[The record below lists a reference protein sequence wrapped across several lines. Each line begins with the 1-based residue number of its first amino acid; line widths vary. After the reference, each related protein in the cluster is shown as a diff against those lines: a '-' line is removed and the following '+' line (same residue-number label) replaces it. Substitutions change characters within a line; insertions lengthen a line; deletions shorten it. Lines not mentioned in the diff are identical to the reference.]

1 MAEVDLKS
9 VASNGVDPITGS
21 PLSKEV
27 RQAILNSTKI
37 SSSSFKGDT
46 TFISQYV
53 ENNNQN
59 LQLAQTNQQSLIALD
74 TQVKNLNQQVV
85 TLNSGLEKIAVL
97 IQQDGA
103 SDQSRLI
110 SEAERQ
116 RRYAEQEIR
125 IGKENEI
132 EQKIQSAVLI
142 PVKKLTPK
150 VQDIFGNVTKA
161 LTFLFAGWLTNELVK
176 FFDAKQQGDRSK
188 LTEIKNNIIKHLGIA
203 AGIFFTIKGG
213 FNLVIKTLG
222 SVVAKITGLIGKII
236 TAPIKAVTSTA
247 KSIFSGGAAAK
258 GATAAATKGATA
270 AATKGATEGATSGL
284 LKNTGNVLK
293 GVARGAVNVVLGA
306 TEFIERKNEGQT
318 NVQAGAGTAASLYG
332 AEKGAQM
339 GANLP
344 GPLKL
349 PGMIAG
355 GAAGFILAGKGTDLL
370 TGANAPKPTEKSS
383 EATQPKINSQKPTP
397 SPAVAPTV
405 TATQPK
411 INQQKPTPPAAPAAT
426 PTVTAT
432 QPKINTPA
440 ATPPTSKQPEINS
453 TPQTPMTAGVGNYT
467 FNIDTSNPEFKR
479 IEDSFDKQ
487 QSEQKLEVESTKNE
501 QNVPEVTPPT
511 QSNEKKLNIQPAQ
524 VQNIPKPVPNVGNL
538 PEAKPNVIVT
548 SSGQSPQKSQ
558 QVFPSTNESMTDVP
572 LINSANP
579 DNFYTLYSQ
588 LNYNVV
594 I

>member
-142 PVKKLTPK
+142 PVQKLTPK
-150 VQDIFGNVTKA
+150 VQDIFGNVQKA

-203 AGIFFTIKGG
+203 AGILFTIKGG

-222 SVVAKITGLIGKII
+222 SVDAKITGLIGKII

-247 KSIFSGGAAAK
+247 KSIFSGGAASK
-258 GATAAATKGATA
+258 GATT

-293 GVARGAVNVVLGA
+293 GVAKGAVNVVLGA
-306 TEFIERKNEGQT
+306 TEFIGRKNEGQT
-318 NVQAGAGTAASLYG
+318 NVQAGAGTVASLYG

-339 GANLP
+339 GAKLP

-370 TGANAPKPTEKSS
+370 TGANAPKPAEKSS
-383 EATQPKINSQKPTP
+383 EAAKPKINSQKPTP
-397 SPAVAPTV
+397 S
-405 TATQPK
+405 
-411 INQQKPTPPAAPAAT
+411 PAAT

-432 QPKINTPA
+432 QPKINPATPSPA
-440 ATPPTSKQPEINS
+440 AAPTVTATQPKINPATPSPEPTQPEIKS

-479 IEDSFDKQ
+479 IENSFDSK
-487 QSEQKLEVESTKNE
+487 QSEQKLEVESKTNE
-501 QNVPEVTPPT
+501 QNIPEVTPPT
-511 QSNEKKLNIQPAQ
+511 QSNEKKLNMQPAQ

-558 QVFPSTNESMTDVP
+558 KVFPSTGESMTDVP

-594 I
+594 M

>member
-59 LQLAQTNQQSLIALD
+59 LQLVQTNQQSLIALD

-142 PVKKLTPK
+142 PVQKLTPK
-150 VQDIFGNVTKA
+150 VQDIFGNVQKA

-203 AGIFFTIKGG
+203 AGILFAIKGG

-258 GATAAATKGATA
+258 GATT

-293 GVARGAVNVVLGA
+293 GVAKGAVNVVLGA
-306 TEFIERKNEGQT
+306 TEFIGRKNEGQT
-318 NVQAGAGTAASLYG
+318 NVQAGAGTVASLYG

-339 GANLP
+339 GAKLP

-370 TGANAPKPTEKSS
+370 TGANAPKPAEKSS
-383 EATQPKINSQKPTP
+383 EAAKPKINSQKPTP
-397 SPAVAPTV
+397 SPAAAPTV

-411 INQQKPTPPAAPAAT
+411 INPAT
-426 PTVTAT
+426 PS
-432 QPKINTPA
+432 PA
-440 ATPPTSKQPEINS
+440 PTQPEIKS

-479 IEDSFDKQ
+479 IENSFDSK
-487 QSEQKLEVESTKNE
+487 QSEQKLEVESKTNE
-501 QNVPEVTPPT
+501 QNIPEVTPPT
-511 QSNEKKLNIQPAQ
+511 QSNEKKLNMQPAQ

-558 QVFPSTNESMTDVP
+558 KVFPSTGESMTDVP

-594 I
+594 M

>member
-74 TQVKNLNQQVV
+74 TQVKNLNQQVA
-85 TLNSGLEKIAVL
+85 TLNSGLERIAVL

-116 RRYAEQEIR
+116 RRYAEQETR

-142 PVKKLTPK
+142 PVQKLTPK
-150 VQDIFGNVTKA
+150 VQDIFGNVQKA

-203 AGIFFTIKGG
+203 AGILFVIKGG

-247 KSIFSGGAAAK
+247 KSIFSGG
-258 GATAAATKGATA
+258 TKGAA
-270 AATKGATEGATSGL
+270 EGATKGATEGATSGL

-293 GVARGAVNVVLGA
+293 GVTKGAVNVVLGA
-306 TEFIERKNEGQT
+306 TEFVGRKNEGQT
-318 NVQAGAGTAASLYG
+318 NVQAGAGTVASLYG

-339 GANLP
+339 GAKLP

-383 EATQPKINSQKPTP
+383 EA
-397 SPAVAPTV
+397 V
-405 TATQPK
+405 QPK

-594 I
+594 M

>member
-59 LQLAQTNQQSLIALD
+59 LQLVQTNQQSLIALD

-110 SEAERQ
+110 SEAEKQ

-142 PVKKLTPK
+142 PVQKLTPK
-150 VQDIFGNVTKA
+150 VQDIFGNVQKA

-203 AGIFFTIKGG
+203 AGILFVIKGG

-247 KSIFSGGAAAK
+247 KSIFSGG
-258 GATAAATKGATA
+258 TKGAA
-270 AATKGATEGATSGL
+270 EGATKGATEGATSGL

-293 GVARGAVNVVLGA
+293 GVAKGAVNVVLGA
-306 TEFIERKNEGQT
+306 TEFIGRKNEGQT
-318 NVQAGAGTAASLYG
+318 NVQAGAGTVASLYG

-339 GANLP
+339 GAKLP

-370 TGANAPKPTEKSS
+370 TGANAPKPAEKSS
-383 EATQPKINSQKPTP
+383 EAAKPKINSQKPTP
-397 SPAVAPTV
+397 S
-405 TATQPK
+405 
-411 INQQKPTPPAAPAAT
+411 PAAT

-432 QPKINTPA
+432 QPKINPA
-440 ATPPTSKQPEINS
+440 TSSPAPTQPEIKS

-479 IEDSFDKQ
+479 IENSFDSK
-487 QSEQKLEVESTKNE
+487 QSEQKLEVESKTNE
-501 QNVPEVTPPT
+501 QNIPEVNPPT
-511 QSNEKKLNIQPAQ
+511 QSNEKKLNMQPAQ

-594 I
+594 M

>member
-142 PVKKLTPK
+142 PVQKLTPK
-150 VQDIFGNVTKA
+150 VQDIFGNVQKA

-203 AGIFFTIKGG
+203 AGILFTIKGG

-247 KSIFSGGAAAK
+247 KSIFSGGTAAK
-258 GATAAATKGATA
+258 GATT

-293 GVARGAVNVVLGA
+293 GVAKGAVNVVLGA
-306 TEFIERKNEGQT
+306 TEFIGRKNEGQT
-318 NVQAGAGTAASLYG
+318 NVQAGAGTVASLYG

-339 GANLP
+339 GAKLP

-370 TGANAPKPTEKSS
+370 TGANAPKPAEKSS
-383 EATQPKINSQKPTP
+383 EAAKPKINSQKPTP
-397 SPAVAPTV
+397 S
-405 TATQPK
+405 
-411 INQQKPTPPAAPAAT
+411 PAAT

-432 QPKINTPA
+432 QPKINPATPSPA
-440 ATPPTSKQPEINS
+440 AAPTVTATQPKINPATPSPEPTQPEIKS

-479 IEDSFDKQ
+479 IENSFDSK
-487 QSEQKLEVESTKNE
+487 QSEQKLEVESKTNE
-501 QNVPEVTPPT
+501 QNIPEVTPPT
-511 QSNEKKLNIQPAQ
+511 QSNEKKLNMQPAQ

-558 QVFPSTNESMTDVP
+558 KVFPSTGESMTDVP

-594 I
+594 M

>member
-59 LQLAQTNQQSLIALD
+59 LQLVQTNQQSLIALD

-142 PVKKLTPK
+142 PVQKLTPK
-150 VQDIFGNVTKA
+150 VQDIFGNVQKA

-203 AGIFFTIKGG
+203 AGILFTIKGG

-258 GATAAATKGATA
+258 GATT

-293 GVARGAVNVVLGA
+293 GVAKGAVNVVLGA
-306 TEFIERKNEGQT
+306 TEFIGRKNEGQT

-339 GANLP
+339 GAKLP

-383 EATQPKINSQKPTP
+383 EAAKPKINSQKPTP

-411 INQQKPTPPAAPAAT
+411 INPAT
-426 PTVTAT
+426 PS
-432 QPKINTPA
+432 PA
-440 ATPPTSKQPEINS
+440 PTQPEIKS

-479 IEDSFDKQ
+479 IENSFDSK
-487 QSEQKLEVESTKNE
+487 QSEQKLEVESKTNE
-501 QNVPEVTPPT
+501 QNIPEVTPPT
-511 QSNEKKLNIQPAQ
+511 QSNEKKLNMQPAQ

-558 QVFPSTNESMTDVP
+558 KVFPSTGESMTDVP

-594 I
+594 M

>member
-37 SSSSFKGDT
+37 SSSSFRGDT

-142 PVKKLTPK
+142 PVQKLTPK
-150 VQDIFGNVTKA
+150 VQDIFGNVQKA

-203 AGIFFTIKGG
+203 AGILFTIKGG
-213 FNLVIKTLG
+213 FNLIIKTLG

-247 KSIFSGGAAAK
+247 KSIFSGGAAK
-258 GATAAATKGATA
+258 GATT

-293 GVARGAVNVVLGA
+293 GVAKGAVNVVLGA

-339 GANLP
+339 GAKLP

-370 TGANAPKPTEKSS
+370 TGANAPKPAEKSS
-383 EATQPKINSQKPTP
+383 ETAKPKINSQKSTP
-397 SPAVAPTV
+397 SPAAAPSV

-411 INQQKPTPPAAPAAT
+411 INSATPSPAAAPS
-426 PTVTAT
+426 VTAT
-432 QPKINTPA
+432 QPKINS
-440 ATPPTSKQPEINS
+440 ATPSPAPTQPEIKS

-479 IEDSFDKQ
+479 IENSFDSK
-487 QSEQKLEVESTKNE
+487 QSEQKLEVESKTNE
-501 QNVPEVTPPT
+501 QNIPEVTSPT

-558 QVFPSTNESMTDVP
+558 KVFPSTGESMTDVP

-579 DNFYTLYSQ
+579 DNFYILYSQ

-594 I
+594 M

>member
-142 PVKKLTPK
+142 PVQKLTPK
-150 VQDIFGNVTKA
+150 VQDIFGNVQKA

-203 AGIFFTIKGG
+203 AGILFTIKGG

-222 SVVAKITGLIGKII
+222 SVVAKIAGLIGKII
-236 TAPIKAVTSTA
+236 TAPIKAVTSTV

-258 GATAAATKGATA
+258 GATT

-293 GVARGAVNVVLGA
+293 GVAKGAVNVVLGA

-339 GANLP
+339 GAKLP

-383 EATQPKINSQKPTP
+383 EATQPKINPATP

-411 INQQKPTPPAAPAAT
+411 INPATPSPAVA

-432 QPKINTPA
+432 QPKINP
-440 ATPPTSKQPEINS
+440 ATPSPAPTQPEIKS

-479 IEDSFDKQ
+479 IENSFDSK
-487 QSEQKLEVESTKNE
+487 QSEQKLEVESKTNE
-501 QNVPEVTPPT
+501 QNIPEVTPPT

-594 I
+594 M

>member
-142 PVKKLTPK
+142 PVQKLTPK
-150 VQDIFGNVTKA
+150 VQDIFGNVQKA

-203 AGIFFTIKGG
+203 AGILFTIKGG

-247 KSIFSGGAAAK
+247 KSIFSGGAASK
-258 GATAAATKGATA
+258 GATT

-293 GVARGAVNVVLGA
+293 GVAKGAVNVVLGA

-339 GANLP
+339 GAKLP

-370 TGANAPKPTEKSS
+370 TGANAPKPAEKSS
-383 EATQPKINSQKPTP
+383 EAAKPKINSQKPTP
-397 SPAVAPTV
+397 S
-405 TATQPK
+405 
-411 INQQKPTPPAAPAAT
+411 PAAT

-432 QPKINTPA
+432 QPKINPATPSPA
-440 ATPPTSKQPEINS
+440 AAPTVTATQPKINPATPSPAPTQPEIKS

-479 IEDSFDKQ
+479 IENSFDSK
-487 QSEQKLEVESTKNE
+487 QSEQKLEVESKTNE
-501 QNVPEVTPPT
+501 QNIPEVTPPT
-511 QSNEKKLNIQPAQ
+511 QSNEKKLNMQPAQ

-558 QVFPSTNESMTDVP
+558 KVFPSTGESMTDVP

-594 I
+594 M

>member
-110 SEAERQ
+110 SEAEKQ

-142 PVKKLTPK
+142 PVQKLTPK
-150 VQDIFGNVTKA
+150 VQDIFGNVQKA

-176 FFDAKQQGDRSK
+176 FFDAKQQGDKSK

-203 AGIFFTIKGG
+203 AGILFTIKGG
-213 FNLVIKTLG
+213 FNLIIKTLG

-247 KSIFSGGAAAK
+247 KSIFSGGAAK
-258 GATAAATKGATA
+258 GATT

-293 GVARGAVNVVLGA
+293 GVAKGAVNVVLGA
-306 TEFIERKNEGQT
+306 TEFIGRKNEGQT
-318 NVQAGAGTAASLYG
+318 NVQAGAGTVASLYG

-339 GANLP
+339 GAKLP

-383 EATQPKINSQKPTP
+383 EAAKPKINSQKPTP
-397 SPAVAPTV
+397 SPAAAPTV

-411 INQQKPTPPAAPAAT
+411 INPAT
-426 PTVTAT
+426 PS
-432 QPKINTPA
+432 PA
-440 ATPPTSKQPEINS
+440 PTQPEIKS

-524 VQNIPKPVPNVGNL
+524 VQNIPKPVLNVGNL

-594 I
+594 M

>member
-37 SSSSFKGDT
+37 SSSSFRGDT

-142 PVKKLTPK
+142 PVQKLTPK
-150 VQDIFGNVTKA
+150 VQDIFGNVQKA

-203 AGIFFTIKGG
+203 AGILFTIKGG

-247 KSIFSGGAAAK
+247 KSIFSGGTAAK
-258 GATAAATKGATA
+258 GATT

-293 GVARGAVNVVLGA
+293 GVAKGAVNVVLGA

-339 GANLP
+339 GAKLP

-370 TGANAPKPTEKSS
+370 TGANAPKPAEKSS
-383 EATQPKINSQKPTP
+383 EAAKPKINSQKPTP
-397 SPAVAPTV
+397 SPAPTPTPTVTATQPKINPATPSPAAAPTV

-411 INQQKPTPPAAPAAT
+411 INPAT
-426 PTVTAT
+426 PS
-432 QPKINTPA
+432 PA
-440 ATPPTSKQPEINS
+440 PTQPEIKS

-479 IEDSFDKQ
+479 IENSFDSK
-487 QSEQKLEVESTKNE
+487 QSEQKLEVESKTNE
-501 QNVPEVTPPT
+501 QNIPEVTPPT
-511 QSNEKKLNIQPAQ
+511 QSNEKKLNMQPAQ

-558 QVFPSTNESMTDVP
+558 KAFPSTGESMTDVP

-579 DNFYTLYSQ
+579 DNFYILYSQ

-594 I
+594 M

>member
-142 PVKKLTPK
+142 PVQKLTPK
-150 VQDIFGNVTKA
+150 VQDIFGNVQKA

-203 AGIFFTIKGG
+203 AGILFTIKGG

-247 KSIFSGGAAAK
+247 KSIFSGGTAAK
-258 GATAAATKGATA
+258 GATT

-293 GVARGAVNVVLGA
+293 GVAKGAVNVVLGA
-306 TEFIERKNEGQT
+306 TEFIGRKNEGQT
-318 NVQAGAGTAASLYG
+318 NVQAGAGTVASLYG

-339 GANLP
+339 GAKLP

-370 TGANAPKPTEKSS
+370 TGANAPKPAEKSS
-383 EATQPKINSQKPTP
+383 EAAKPKINSQKPTP
-397 SPAVAPTV
+397 S
-405 TATQPK
+405 
-411 INQQKPTPPAAPAAT
+411 PAAT

-432 QPKINTPA
+432 QPKINPATPSPA
-440 ATPPTSKQPEINS
+440 AAPTVTATQPKINPATPSPAPTQPEIKS

-479 IEDSFDKQ
+479 IENSFDSK
-487 QSEQKLEVESTKNE
+487 QSEQKLEVESKTNE
-501 QNVPEVTPPT
+501 QNIPEVTPPT
-511 QSNEKKLNIQPAQ
+511 QSNEKKLNMQPAQ

-558 QVFPSTNESMTDVP
+558 KVFPSTGESMTDVP

-594 I
+594 M

>member
-59 LQLAQTNQQSLIALD
+59 LQLVQTNQQSLIALD

-110 SEAERQ
+110 SEAEKQ

-142 PVKKLTPK
+142 PVQKLTPK
-150 VQDIFGNVTKA
+150 VQDIFGNVQKA

-203 AGIFFTIKGG
+203 AGILFTIKGG

-247 KSIFSGGAAAK
+247 KSIFSGG
-258 GATAAATKGATA
+258 TKGAA
-270 AATKGATEGATSGL
+270 EGATKGATEGATSGL

-293 GVARGAVNVVLGA
+293 GVAKGAVNVVLGA

-339 GANLP
+339 GAKLP

-370 TGANAPKPTEKSS
+370 TGANAPKPAEKSS
-383 EATQPKINSQKPTP
+383 EAAKPKINSQKPTP
-397 SPAVAPTV
+397 SPAPTPTVTATQPKINPATPSPATAPTV

-411 INQQKPTPPAAPAAT
+411 INPAT
-426 PTVTAT
+426 PS
-432 QPKINTPA
+432 PA
-440 ATPPTSKQPEINS
+440 PTQPEIKS

-479 IEDSFDKQ
+479 IENSFDSK
-487 QSEQKLEVESTKNE
+487 QSEQKLEVESKTNE
-501 QNVPEVTPPT
+501 QNIPEVNAPT

-538 PEAKPNVIVT
+538 PEAKPNVILT

-558 QVFPSTNESMTDVP
+558 KVFPSTGESMTDVP

-579 DNFYTLYSQ
+579 DNFYILYSQ

-594 I
+594 M

>member
-59 LQLAQTNQQSLIALD
+59 LQLVQTNQQSLIALD

-110 SEAERQ
+110 SEAEKQ

-142 PVKKLTPK
+142 PVQKLTPK
-150 VQDIFGNVTKA
+150 VQDIFGNVQKA

-203 AGIFFTIKGG
+203 AGILFTIKGG

-247 KSIFSGGAAAK
+247 KSIFSGG
-258 GATAAATKGATA
+258 TKGAA
-270 AATKGATEGATSGL
+270 EGATKGATEGATSGL

-293 GVARGAVNVVLGA
+293 GVAKGAVNVVLGA
-306 TEFIERKNEGQT
+306 TEFIGRKNEGQT
-318 NVQAGAGTAASLYG
+318 NVQAGAGTVASLYG

-339 GANLP
+339 GAKLP

-370 TGANAPKPTEKSS
+370 TGANAPKPAEKSS
-383 EATQPKINSQKPTP
+383 EAAKPKINSQKPTP
-397 SPAVAPTV
+397 S
-405 TATQPK
+405 
-411 INQQKPTPPAAPAAT
+411 PAAT

-432 QPKINTPA
+432 QPKINPA
-440 ATPPTSKQPEINS
+440 TSSPAPTQPEIKS

-479 IEDSFDKQ
+479 IENSFDSK
-487 QSEQKLEVESTKNE
+487 QSEQKLEVESKTNE
-501 QNVPEVTPPT
+501 QNIPEVNPPT
-511 QSNEKKLNIQPAQ
+511 QSNEKKLNMQPAQ

-558 QVFPSTNESMTDVP
+558 KVFPSTGESMTDVP

-594 I
+594 M

>member
-1 MAEVDLKS
+1 
-9 VASNGVDPITGS
+9 
-21 PLSKEV
+21 
-27 RQAILNSTKI
+27 
-37 SSSSFKGDT
+37 
-46 TFISQYV
+46 
-53 ENNNQN
+53 
-59 LQLAQTNQQSLIALD
+59 
-74 TQVKNLNQQVV
+74 
-85 TLNSGLEKIAVL
+85 
-97 IQQDGA
+97 
-103 SDQSRLI
+103 
-110 SEAERQ
+110 
-116 RRYAEQEIR
+116 
-125 IGKENEI
+125 
-132 EQKIQSAVLI
+132 
-142 PVKKLTPK
+142 
-150 VQDIFGNVTKA
+150 
-161 LTFLFAGWLTNELVK
+161 
-176 FFDAKQQGDRSK
+176 
-188 LTEIKNNIIKHLGIA
+188 
-203 AGIFFTIKGG
+203 
-213 FNLVIKTLG
+213 
-222 SVVAKITGLIGKII
+222 LIGKII

-247 KSIFSGGAAAK
+247 KSIFSGGAAK
-258 GATAAATKGATA
+258 GATT

-293 GVARGAVNVVLGA
+293 GVAKGAVNVVLGA

-339 GANLP
+339 GAKLP

-370 TGANAPKPTEKSS
+370 TGANAPKPVEKSS
-383 EATQPKINSQKPTP
+383 ETAKPN
-397 SPAVAPTV
+397 
-405 TATQPK
+405 

-479 IEDSFDKQ
+479 IENSFDSK
-487 QSEQKLEVESTKNE
+487 QSEQKLEVESKTNE
-501 QNVPEVTPPT
+501 QNIPEVTPPT
-511 QSNEKKLNIQPAQ
+511 QSNEKKLNMQPAQ

-558 QVFPSTNESMTDVP
+558 KVFPSTGESMTDVP

-579 DNFYTLYSQ
+579 DNFYILYSQ

-594 I
+594 M